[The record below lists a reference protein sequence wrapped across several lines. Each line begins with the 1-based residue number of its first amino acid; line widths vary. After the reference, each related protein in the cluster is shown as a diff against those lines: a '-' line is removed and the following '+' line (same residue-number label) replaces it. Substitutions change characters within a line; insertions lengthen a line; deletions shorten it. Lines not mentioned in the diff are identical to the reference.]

1 MASIDKFVTVR
12 GLRLHYLESGN
23 PAGPAVICIHGLTN
37 NAHDFD
43 PIAARLADRY
53 RVIAIDVRGRGE
65 SQWGPPA
72 DYNIPNYVED
82 LNAFIE
88 ALAIERVSLIGN
100 SMGGRISILY
110 AANHPERVE
119 RIVLNDIAP
128 SIDPAVTARINRNVI
143 DTPTEF
149 ENLDEVVRFY
159 RNNPSM
165 TGLAGYRG
173 TILSEAARWSV
184 KPTPAGRL
192 TWKIDPALRG
202 SSSGQMPIR
211 QLDLW
216 PQFEALS
223 IPVLI
228 VRGSDSEVLPLAT
241 AQQMCQRARN
251 ARMIEVPDVGHL
263 PSLIE
268 PDVLAAL
275 REFLLS

>member
-1 MASIDKFVTVR
+1 MSSTDNFITIR
-12 GLRLHYLESGN
+12 GLRLHYLESGK
-23 PAGPAVICIHGLTN
+23 PAQPTVICIHGLTN
-37 NAHDFD
+37 NAHDFE
-43 PIAARLADRY
+43 PLAAHLADRY
-53 RVIAIDVRGRGE
+53 RVIALDVRGRGE

-72 DYNIPNYVED
+72 DYHIPNYVED
-82 LNAFIE
+82 LNAFID
-88 ALAIERVSLIGN
+88 ALAIERVSRIGN

-110 AANHPERVE
+110 AANYPKRVE

-128 SIDPAVTARINRNVI
+128 SIDPAVTALINRNVI
-143 DTPTEF
+143 DTPAEF

-159 RNNPSM
+159 QNNPSM
-165 TGLAGYRG
+165 TGLAGYKG
-173 TILSEAARWSV
+173 TMLSEAARWSV

-192 TWKIDPALRG
+192 IWKIDPALRG
-202 SSSGQMPIR
+202 SSPGQTPIR

-241 AQQMCQRARN
+241 AHQMCRRARD
-251 ARMIEVPDVGHL
+251 ARMIEVPGVGHL

-268 PDVLAAL
+268 PEVLRAL
-275 REFLLS
+275 REFLPS